1 MAKRAFDLG
10 AELRKAGGPTVDT
23 REVIEYIP
31 IDRID
36 PDPENFYSLDG
47 INELAGN
54 IELVG
59 LQQPLRVRDGER
71 GHVIIVSGHRRRAAI
86 LLIRDSGGDMF
97 KDGVPCI
104 REKPEALPEMQ
115 ELKLIFANS
124 QTRVLSGAEI
134 SRQAER
140 VEDLLYKLQEQ
151 GVVFPGRM
159 RDHVAE
165 AVNTSKS
172 RIGRLHAIRERLDK
186 PLLKM
191 FDAGKL
197 NETVSYALSQQPVE
211 MQRKICDAY
220 VVKGSKLENLS
231 ANHVTKYAE
240 LSAKLTG
247 QKCKINKGGLCINK
261 ESILEKVFDGG
272 YTYKP
277 CEYGNSCCSGC
288 SEWLN
293 CRSLCPLLEAKAK
306 EARAK
311 KREERKDELAAE
323 KAQKA
328 ADIRVIEQVWARYAQ
343 ALAAAGTA
351 DAEFR
356 RNLKRKGEGNNPFN
370 MYMDNKKVKAL
381 LDYSATDTKQSDP
394 LPFWY
399 SFKAYDYSKLCRF
412 ADALGVS
419 LDYLFL
425 RSDEPETAEQI
436 LNNLPT
442 AELCEAKPR
451 WNEGTPPGEGY
462 YAVWARYSIS
472 PTRTW
477 DPDYEILYWTGEY
490 WTGRPG
496 GAKSLDY
503 EVHGWWPLPDRR

>member
-1 MAKRAFDLG
+1 MSKRAFDLG

-31 IDRID
+31 IDRIN

-86 LLIRDSGGDMF
+86 MLIRDGGNDMF

-104 REKPEALPEMQ
+104 REKPDSSKEMQ
-115 ELKLIFANS
+115 ELRLIFANS

-140 VEDLLYKLQEQ
+140 VEELLYKLQEQ

-186 PLLKM
+186 PLLKL
-191 FDAGKL
+191 FDKNTI
-197 NETVSYALSQQPVE
+197 NETVAYALSQQPLE
-211 MQRKICDAY
+211 MQRAICDQWRKTDRKYEYMTANYIHEY
-220 VVKGSKLENLS
+220 VNMCEKIS
-231 ANHVTKYAE
+231 AR
-240 LSAKLTG
+240 
-247 QKCKINKGGLCINK
+247 KCKVNKGCACINRDQ
-261 ESILEKVFDGG
+261 ILDKAFDGS
-272 YTYKP
+272 YSYAP
-277 CEYGNSCCSGC
+277 CKYDSKCCADC
-288 SEWLN
+288 SEWLK
-293 CRSLCPLLEAKAK
+293 CRSRCPLLEAKAK

-323 KAQKA
+323 KTQKE
-328 ADIRVIEQVWARYAQ
+328 ADIRTIEQVWARYAQ
-343 ALAAAGTA
+343 ALAAAGTTDA
-351 DAEFR
+351 DFR
-356 RNLKRKGEGNNPFN
+356 RNLKRKGEGYNPFD
-370 MYMDNKKVKAL
+370 MYMDKKKLEAL
-381 LDYSATDTKQSDP
+381 LDYSATDTKQNDP
-394 LPFWY
+394 LPFRY
-399 SFKAYDYSKLCRF
+399 SFKVDDYSYLCRF

-425 RSDEPETAEQI
+425 RSDHPGTAKTVPTVDTPEWKT
-436 LNNLPT
+436 
-442 AELCEAKPR
+442 
-451 WNEGTPPGEGY
+451 GTPPRDGRYLARVDMGLDKPHEQTCEYMGG
-462 YAVWARYSIS
+462 VWSCF
-472 PTRTW
+472 
-477 DPDYEILYWTGEY
+477 
-490 WTGRPG
+490 GRPI
-496 GAKSLDY
+496 D
-503 EVHGWWPLPDRR
+503 EVGKVVSWWPLPERW